1 MELRRHLLALALLGA
16 ATAQAADNSFDD
28 VTSFLAGAGS
38 TARESFETQ
47 PGRPRTLDPIST
59 PLFTIGTTTTPIG
72 VQTGPDAPDAGFGA
86 HAVGDGSRYLSV
98 YLAGQPQGP
107 ITFQLAAPAT
117 AFGLYLVDVGETS
130 GQIIFK
136 TNAGAFSGTGLSVEA
151 TPQANGG
158 VRFLGFTQTQAFTQV
173 TLTVTGI
180 DEAYGVDQV
189 YVSAVPEPTS
199 ALLMSLGLAGLLA
212 ARRRR

>member
-1 MELRRHLLALALLGA
+1 MKLHRHLLALALLGA

-28 VTSFLAGAGS
+28 AASFLANAGS
-38 TARESFETQ
+38 TVVESFEGL
-47 PGRPRTLDPIST
+47 PGRSRELAAITSPRFTIST
-59 PLFTIGTTTTPIG
+59 ANTLIG
-72 VQTGPDAPDAGFGA
+72 VQIAPNAPDTGFGA
-86 HAVGDGSRYLSV
+86 HAVGDGSHYLSA

-107 ITFQLAAPAT
+107 ITFQLTAPAT

-136 TNAGAFSGTGLSVEA
+136 TNAGAFADNGLSVEA
-151 TPQANGG
+151 TPQPDGA

-189 YVSAVPEPTS
+189 YVSAVPEPAS
-199 ALLMSLGLAGLLA
+199 SLLMGLGLAGLLA
-212 ARRRR
+212 SRRKR

>member
-1 MELRRHLLALALLGA
+1 MKLHRRLLALALLGA
-16 ATAQAADNSFDD
+16 ATAQAADGSFGDAA
-28 VTSFLAGAGS
+28 SFLASAGS
-38 TARESFETQ
+38 TAMESFENQ
-47 PGRPRTLDPIST
+47 PGRRRELTPIDT

-72 VQTGPDAPDAGFGA
+72 VQVGPDAPSTGFGA

-136 TNAGAFSGTGLSVEA
+136 TNAGAFSGTGLSVDA
-151 TPQANGG
+151 TPQPDGG

-189 YVSAVPEPTS
+189 YVSAVPEPAS